1 MFKKC
6 LIQEGDAKVID
17 AIRVLDAAATG
28 IVLVVDGE
36 NRLKGA
42 IGDGDIRRGFLRGE
56 ALDSPIAHVMNAGVF
71 TVSIGTS
78 RAQVLDIMK
87 ARKFNQ
93 VPIVDVEG
101 KVVGLH
107 LLNKLISDAQ
117 LPNAAVIMCGGKG
130 ERLGKLT
137 KSTPKPMLQVAGRPI
152 LERVVL
158 HLLSHGVTHV
168 YLAVNYLKE
177 IIMDYFGDGSKFG
190 CHIEYLEEARPL
202 GSGGPLSL
210 LPKQEHPVVVMNGD
224 LITDVDI
231 SRMIEFHEQNKF
243 HATMGYT
250 TYKHTVPFG
259 CIEVEGGRI
268 VDIVEKPSVVKSA
281 NAGVYVLSTAAIAT
295 VPKDRYFMITDV
307 FGHALKNDLP
317 CGAYSVDGDWIDV
330 GMPNDLSRARGEQ

>member
-28 IVLVVDGE
+28 IVLVVDKD

-42 IGDGDIRRGFLRGE
+42 IGDGDIRRGLLRGE
-56 ALDSPIAHVMNAGVF
+56 TLDSPIAKVMNAKAF
-71 TVSIGTS
+71 TVPMGTS

-93 VPIVDVEG
+93 VPIIDVEG

-152 LERVVL
+152 LERIVL
-158 HLLSHGVTHV
+158 HLLSHGVTHI

-177 IIMDYFGDGSKFG
+177 IIMDYFGDGSKLG
-190 CHIEYLEEARPL
+190 CHIEYLEEAQPL

-210 LPKQEHPVVVMNGD
+210 LPPQEHPAVVMNGD
-224 LITDVDI
+224 LITDINI
-231 SRMIEFHEQNKF
+231 SRMVEFHEQNNY

-259 CIEVEGGRI
+259 CLEVEDGRI
-268 VDIVEKPSVVKSA
+268 LDIIEKPTVIKRA
-281 NAGVYVLSTAAIAT
+281 NAGIYVISPEAIAT
-295 VPKDRYFMITDV
+295 VPKDQYFMITDI
-307 FGHALKNDLP
+307 FGNALKNDLP
-317 CGAYSVDGDWIDV
+317 CGAYPVDGDWIDV
-330 GMPNDLSRARGEQ
+330 GQPTDLGRARGE

>member
-17 AIRVLDAAATG
+17 AIRVLDSAATG
-28 IVLVVDGE
+28 IVLVVDKD

-56 ALDSPIAHVMNAGVF
+56 TLDSPIVQVMNAKAF
-71 TVSIGTS
+71 TVPMGTS

-152 LERVVL
+152 LERIVL
-158 HLLSHGVTHV
+158 HLLSHGVTHI

-177 IIMDYFGDGSKFG
+177 IIMDYFGDGSKLG
-190 CHIEYLEEARPL
+190 CHIEYLEETQPL

-210 LPKQEHPVVVMNGD
+210 LPPQEHPVVVMNGD
-224 LITDVDI
+224 LITDINI
-231 SRMIEFHEQNKF
+231 SRMVEFHEQNNY

-259 CIEVEGGRI
+259 CLEVEDGRI
-268 VDIVEKPSVVKSA
+268 LDIIEKPTVIKRA
-281 NAGVYVLSTAAIAT
+281 NAGIYVISSDAIAT
-295 VPKDRYFMITDV
+295 VPKDQYFMITDI
-307 FGHALKNDLP
+307 FGNALKNDFP
-317 CGAYSVDGDWIDV
+317 CGAYPVDGDWIDV
-330 GMPNDLSRARGEQ
+330 GQPTDLGRARGE